1 MKMKESALLALLR
14 EEVSNVRKSLSE
26 DNVELS
32 PGGNWSMDPPI
43 VPDETAL
50 PDVGELAVNLVN
62 TLMTLGEQAP
72 EEAQEA
78 LGTLTGIF
86 DEAGMLDAMCAT
98 TQGRMGFREDLKRQ
112 IAQIL
117 REMDDPEFGF
127 GPENEPMIDY
137 PKRRLDVEDEAAVN
151 EVMQN
156 AVHRAKMSGM
166 SKEDLAELFTD
177 AVYASYEETA

>member
-1 MKMKESALLALLR
+1 MKIKESALLALLR
-14 EEVSNVRKSLSE
+14 EEVSNARKSLSE
-26 DNVELS
+26 DNVDLS

-72 EEAQEA
+72 EEAQAA

-98 TQGRMGFREDLKRQ
+98 TQGRIGFREDLQKE
-112 IAQIL
+112 IVKAL
-117 REMDDPEFGF
+117 REFDDPEFGF
-127 GPENEPMIDY
+127 GADNPERIEY
-137 PKRRLDVEDEAAVN
+137 PQRRLDVEDEADVYDGL
-151 EVMQN
+151 VN
-156 AVHRAKMSGM
+156 AVHRAKMTGM
-166 SKEDLAELFTD
+166 SQEDLAGLFAD
-177 AVYASYEETA
+177 AVYASYEENT